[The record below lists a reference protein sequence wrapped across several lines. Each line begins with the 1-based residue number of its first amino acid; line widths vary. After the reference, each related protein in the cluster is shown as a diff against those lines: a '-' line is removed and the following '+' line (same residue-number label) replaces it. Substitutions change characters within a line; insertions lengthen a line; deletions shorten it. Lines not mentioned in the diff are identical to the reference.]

1 MSEPIRQYNLFGEDI
16 TEEIKKA
23 EAKRKRSERA
33 KKAAET
39 RRKNKEEKLAEFDK
53 MFIIA
58 RSDAN
63 PFGEKYSEEEKAI
76 AEEYIRQYKKEL

>member
-63 PFGEKYSEEEKAI
+63 LFGEKYSEEEKAI